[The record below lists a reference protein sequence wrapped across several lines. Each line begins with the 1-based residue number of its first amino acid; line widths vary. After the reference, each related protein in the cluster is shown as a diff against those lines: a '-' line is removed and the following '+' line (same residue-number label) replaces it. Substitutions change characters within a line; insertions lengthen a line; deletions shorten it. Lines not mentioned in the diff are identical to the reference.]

1 MRGGGEFGGSQGGL
15 LVGAAITQRPE
26 LFNAAIIEVPL
37 FNMLRYTKLGAGA
50 YWIGEYGDPDIAE
63 QRA

>member
-1 MRGGGEFGGSQGGL
+1 M
-15 LVGAAITQRPE
+15 TQRPE

-50 YWIGEYGDPDIAE
+50 YRIGEYGDPDIAE